1 VKRCS
6 SASNSFSLVEVTVA
20 LGVTAF
26 CLVAVFGLLPV
37 GLKANQNSISQT
49 AAASIL
55 SAVIAD
61 MRATP
66 KSASSS
72 VQFGITFGTETTL
85 YFDNE
90 GKPSSSLGPN
100 SRYQLKIRFPS
111 NGSGTTAA
119 ATFADLKVTWPAA
132 AAPENALGS
141 SEVFAAFDRR

>member
-6 SASNSFSLVEVTVA
+6 SAFNSFSLVEVTVA

-37 GLKANQNSISQT
+37 GLKTNQNSISQT

-90 GKPSSSLGPN
+90 GKLSSSLGPN

-111 NGSGTTAA
+111 NGSGTTA

>member
-1 VKRCS
+1 MKRCS
-6 SASNSFSLVEVTVA
+6 SAFNSFSLVEVTVA

-90 GKPSSSLGPN
+90 GKLSSSLGPN

-111 NGSGTTAA
+111 NGSGTTA

>member
-1 VKRCS
+1 MKRDSC
-6 SASNSFSLVEVTVA
+6 ASHSFSLVEVTVA
-20 LGVTAF
+20 LGITAF

-66 KSASSS
+66 KNASSS
-72 VQFGITFGTETTL
+72 IQYGITFGSETTL

-90 GKPSSSLGPN
+90 SKPSSSLGPN
-100 SRYQLKIRFPS
+100 SRYQLKIIFPS
-111 NGSGTTAA
+111 NGSGTTA
-119 ATFADLKVTWPAA
+119 ATFADLKVTWPATA
-132 AAPENALGS
+132 TTENALGS
-141 SEVFAAFDRR
+141 SEVFAAFDRH

>member
-1 VKRCS
+1 VKRDSC
-6 SASNSFSLVEVTVA
+6 ASHSFSLVEVTVA
-20 LGVTAF
+20 LGITAF

-66 KSASSS
+66 KNASSS
-72 VQFGITFGTETTL
+72 IQYGITFGSETTL

-90 GKPSSSLGPN
+90 SKPSSSLGPN
-100 SRYQLKIRFPS
+100 SRYQLKIIFPS
-111 NGSGTTAA
+111 NGSGTTA
-119 ATFADLKVTWPAA
+119 ATFADLKVTWPATA
-132 AAPENALGS
+132 TTENALGS
-141 SEVFAAFDRR
+141 SEVFAAFDRH

>member
-90 GKPSSSLGPN
+90 GKLSSSLGPN
-100 SRYQLKIRFPS
+100 SRYQLKIRFPT
-111 NGSGTTAA
+111 NGSGTTA

>member
-6 SASNSFSLVEVTVA
+6 SAFNSFSLVEVTVA

-90 GKPSSSLGPN
+90 GKLSSSLGPN

-111 NGSGTTAA
+111 NGSGTTA

>member
-6 SASNSFSLVEVTVA
+6 SPSISFSLVEVTVA

-66 KSASSS
+66 RSASSS
-72 VQFGITFGTETTL
+72 IQFGITFGTEKTL

-90 GKPSSSLGPN
+90 GKLSSSLGPN
-100 SRYQLKIRFPS
+100 SRYQLKILFPS
-111 NGSGTTAA
+111 NGSGTTA

-132 AAPENALGS
+132 ATPENALGS
-141 SEVFAAFDRR
+141 NEIFAAFDRH

>member
-1 VKRCS
+1 MKRCS
-6 SASNSFSLVEVTVA
+6 SAFNSFSLVEVTVA

-90 GKPSSSLGPN
+90 GKSSSSLGPN

-111 NGSGTTAA
+111 NGSGTTA

>member
-6 SASNSFSLVEVTVA
+6 SAFNSFSLVEVTVA

-90 GKPSSSLGPN
+90 GKLSSSLGPN
-100 SRYQLKIRFPS
+100 SRYQLKIRFPT
-111 NGSGTTAA
+111 NGSGTTA

>member
-1 VKRCS
+1 MKRCS
-6 SASNSFSLVEVTVA
+6 SPSSSFSLVEVTVA
-20 LGVTAF
+20 LGVAAF

-37 GLKANQNSISQT
+37 GLRANQNSISQT
-49 AAASIL
+49 AAGSIL

-72 VQFGITFGTETTL
+72 IQFGITFGTETTL

-90 GKPSSSLGPN
+90 GKPSPSLGPN

-119 ATFADLKVTWPAA
+119 TFADLKVTWPATA
-132 AAPENALGS
+132 TPENALGS
-141 SEVFAAFDRR
+141 SEVFAAFDRH

>member
-1 VKRCS
+1 VKRPSFALC
-6 SASNSFSLVEVTVA
+6 SFSLVEVTVA
-20 LGVTAF
+20 MGVAAF

-49 AAASIL
+49 AASSIL

-66 KSASSS
+66 KNASSS
-72 VQFGITFGTETTL
+72 IQFGVIFGTETRL

-90 GKPSSSLGPN
+90 SRPLSSLGPN
-100 SRYQLKIRFPS
+100 SRYQLTIMFPS
-111 NGSGTTAA
+111 NGSGTTA

-141 SEVFAAFDRR
+141 SEAFAAFDRH

>member
-1 VKRCS
+1 MKRCS

-119 ATFADLKVTWPAA
+119 TFADLKVTWPAA

>member
-1 VKRCS
+1 M
-6 SASNSFSLVEVTVA
+6 TVA

-90 GKPSSSLGPN
+90 GKLSSSLGPN

-111 NGSGTTAA
+111 NGSGTTA

>member
-6 SASNSFSLVEVTVA
+6 STSNSFSLVEVTVA

-66 KSASSS
+66 KNAPSSI
-72 VQFGITFGTETTL
+72 QFGITFGTETTL

-100 SRYQLKIRFPS
+100 SRYQLRIIFPI

-119 ATFADLKVTWPAA
+119 TFSDLKVTWPAA
-132 AAPENALGS
+132 ATPENTLGS
-141 SEVFAAFDRR
+141 SEVFAAFDRH